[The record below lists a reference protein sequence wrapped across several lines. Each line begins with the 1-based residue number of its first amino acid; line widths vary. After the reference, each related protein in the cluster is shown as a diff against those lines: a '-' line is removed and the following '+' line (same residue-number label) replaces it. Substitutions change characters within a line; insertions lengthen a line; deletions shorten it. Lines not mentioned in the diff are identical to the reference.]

1 MKNLYLLYR
10 FILSMFV
17 SFVLSLIPQKH
28 TTAEQRSL
36 DTPLQFKVKSID
48 GQEVDLQQY
57 KGKVVMI
64 VNTASRCGF
73 TPQYEQ
79 LESLYQKYKDRGFVI
94 LGFPANNFMNQEPG
108 TNEEI
113 KNFCKIKYNVT
124 FPMFEK
130 VSVDG
135 PDICPLYK
143 FLTSKENAPFDGSIK
158 WNFTKF
164 LIGKDG
170 KTVARFEPK
179 TKPDDP
185 AVIEAIE
192 KELSR
197 N

>member
-1 MKNLYLLYR
+1 MKNIFLLYR
-10 FILSMFV
+10 FVFSLLV
-17 SFVLSLIPQKH
+17 SFVLGFLPQKDI
-28 TTAEQRSL
+28 TAEQRSQ
-36 DTPLQFKVKSID
+36 DTPLKFKVKSID

-64 VNTASRCGF
+64 VNTASKCGL
-73 TPQYEQ
+73 TPQYKA
-79 LESLYQKYKDRGFVI
+79 LEVLYQKYKEQGFII

-113 KNFCKIKYNVT
+113 KNFCEVNYKIS

-135 PDICPLYK
+135 SDICPLYK
-143 FLTSKENAPFDGSIK
+143 FLTSKDNAPFDGSIK

-179 TKPDDP
+179 VKPDDS
-185 AVIEAIE
+185 AVIEVIE
-192 KELSR
+192 REL
-197 N
+197 NKN

>member
-1 MKNLYLLYR
+1 MKSIYLLYR
-10 FILSMFV
+10 FIFSLLV
-17 SFVLSLIPQKH
+17 SFVLGFLPQKNL
-28 TTAEQRSL
+28 TAEQRSQ
-36 DTPLQFKVKSID
+36 DTPLKFKVKSIN

-57 KGKVVMI
+57 KGKVIMI
-64 VNTASRCGF
+64 VNTASKCGL
-73 TPQYEQ
+73 TPQYKA
-79 LESLYQKYKDRGFVI
+79 LESLYQKYKDRGFII

-113 KNFCKIKYNVT
+113 KSFCELNYKIS
-124 FPMFEK
+124 FPIFEK

-135 PDICPLYK
+135 SDMCPLYQ
-143 FLTSKENAPFDGSIK
+143 FLTSKDNAPFDGSIK

-179 TKPDDP
+179 VKPDDSS
-185 AVIEAIE
+185 VIEAIE
-192 KELSR
+192 KELNR

>member
-1 MKNLYLLYR
+1 MKNIYLLYR
-10 FILSMFV
+10 FIFSLLV
-17 SFVLSLIPQKH
+17 SFVFSFLPQKNI
-28 TTAEQRSL
+28 TAEQRSQ
-36 DTPLQFKVKSID
+36 DTPLKFKVKSIE

-73 TPQYEQ
+73 TPQYQQ

-108 TNEEI
+108 SNEEI
-113 KNFCKIKYNVT
+113 KKFCDINYKIS
-124 FPMFEK
+124 FPLFEK

-135 PDICPLYK
+135 SDICPLYK
-143 FLTSKENAPFDGSIK
+143 FLTSKDNAPFDGSIK

-179 TKPDDP
+179 VKPDDSK
-185 AVIEAIE
+185 VIETIE
-192 KELSR
+192 SELDR

>member
-1 MKNLYLLYR
+1 MKNIYLLYR
-10 FILSMFV
+10 FLFSLIV
-17 SFVLSLIPQKH
+17 SFVLSFLPHKSLN
-28 TTAEQRSL
+28 AEQRSQ
-36 DTPLQFKVKSID
+36 DTPLKFKVKSIN

-73 TPQYEQ
+73 TPQYQQ

-108 TNEEI
+108 SNEEI
-113 KNFCKIKYNVT
+113 KKFCDINYKIS
-124 FPMFEK
+124 FPLFEK

-135 PDICPLYK
+135 SDICPLYQ
-143 FLTSKENAPFDGSIK
+143 FLTSKDNAPFDGSIK

-179 TKPDDP
+179 VKPDDP

-192 KELSR
+192 KELNS

>member
-1 MKNLYLLYR
+1 MKNIYLLYR
-10 FILSMFV
+10 FVFSLIV
-17 SFVLSLIPQKH
+17 SFVLSFFPQKGLN
-28 TTAEQRSL
+28 AEQRSQ
-36 DTPLQFKVKSID
+36 DTPLKFKVKSIN

-73 TPQYEQ
+73 TPQYQQ

-108 TNEEI
+108 SNEEI
-113 KNFCKIKYNVT
+113 KKFCDLNYKIS
-124 FPMFEK
+124 FPLFEK

-135 PDICPLYK
+135 SDICPLYQ
-143 FLTSKENAPFDGSIK
+143 FLTSKDNAPFDGSIK

-179 TKPDDP
+179 VKPDDP
-185 AVIEAIE
+185 TVIETIE
-192 KELSR
+192 KELHR

>member
-1 MKNLYLLYR
+1 MKNIYLLYR
-10 FILSMFV
+10 FIFSLIV
-17 SFVLSLIPQKH
+17 SFVLSFFPQKSLN
-28 TTAEQRSL
+28 AEQRSQ
-36 DTPLQFKVKSID
+36 DTPLKFKVKSIN

-73 TPQYEQ
+73 TPQYKQ
-79 LESLYQKYKDRGFVI
+79 LENVYQKYKDRGFVI

-113 KNFCKIKYNVT
+113 KNFCDINYKIS
-124 FPMFEK
+124 FPLFEK

-135 PDICPLYK
+135 SDICPLYK
-143 FLTSKENAPFDGSIK
+143 FLTSKDNAPFDGSIK

-179 TKPDDP
+179 VKPDDST
-185 AVIEAIE
+185 VIETIE
-192 KELSR
+192 REINR

>member
-1 MKNLYLLYR
+1 MKNIYLLYR
-10 FILSMFV
+10 FVFSLIV
-17 SFVLSLIPQKH
+17 SFVLSFLPQKNIN
-28 TTAEQRSL
+28 AEQRSK
-36 DTPLQFKVKSID
+36 DTPFKFKVKSIE

-73 TPQYEQ
+73 TPQYQQ

-108 TNEEI
+108 SNEEI
-113 KNFCKIKYNVT
+113 KKFCDINYKIS
-124 FPMFEK
+124 FPLFEK

-135 PDICPLYK
+135 SDICPLYK
-143 FLTSKENAPFDGSIK
+143 FLTSKDNAPFDGSIK

-170 KTVARFEPK
+170 KTVARFESK
-179 TKPDDP
+179 VKPNDST
-185 AVIEAIE
+185 VIETIE
-192 KELSR
+192 RELNR